1 MKKIN
6 NEIVTRYSKNPILTK
21 QDVPYQ
27 VQTVHNA
34 GVIKKNNSYL
44 MLFRS
49 HLRNGRSIIGIA
61 ESADD
66 WILQPE
72 DQWEICGY
80 VHNVVFACGAV
91 PEDDGTVKL
100 YWGSADTVICAG
112 IAKIDDLVD
121 ICKTKSRPAY

>member
-1 MKKIN
+1 
-6 NEIVTRYSKNPILTK
+6 
-21 QDVPYQ
+21 
-27 VQTVHNA
+27 
-34 GVIKKNNSYL
+34 

-80 VHNVVFACGAV
+80 VHNVVFKCGAV

-100 YWGSADTVICAG
+100 YWGGADTVICAG